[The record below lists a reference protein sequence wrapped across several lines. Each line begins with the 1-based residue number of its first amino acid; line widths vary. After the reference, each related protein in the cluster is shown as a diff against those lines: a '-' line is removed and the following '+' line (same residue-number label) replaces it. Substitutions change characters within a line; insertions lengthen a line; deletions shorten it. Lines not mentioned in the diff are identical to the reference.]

1 MTTELS
7 STFREIRDALEPLRD
22 RSESARGALDLLDR
36 DLLPRSAGGDT
47 YAVVGIVGPNN
58 AGKSALFNSL
68 VGRDFSPSMPTG
80 GATRRLVGAL
90 HPDLLAALRAE
101 PTLGRFRL
109 REVDGERADLA
120 TERTEDPAEVLV
132 ATDASLP
139 PHVMLIDTPDF
150 DSILDDNR
158 LASES
163 LLAVADLVVA
173 VVTRHS
179 YQNRAVVDFLET
191 WFAHGRPWLL
201 VYNEAIDRETAETH
215 SAKLAGDVGTPPL
228 GRFWSAHDLAVQ
240 RGESKLIPSALD
252 GSGRTLSDVL
262 FDLNAVTEVKARA
275 FDAARARL
283 REALERTTTSLVAEA
298 GNARA
303 ILEAADDMSRKAALR
318 VASSAMPAG
327 PFVEAFRNVLDRR
340 TNFLSRG
347 WRTSLR
353 QIRLGIESL
362 PALWR
367 DSGPA
372 ETEGVR
378 LDKIEHTAL
387 REAWPTYWEELV
399 RDLGPEARH
408 PARSSASKAVATTL
422 DEDLAGNGRSRAAHE
437 RVAALIE
444 SEPASEIGEFREEC
458 ERLVENALDERG
470 FDIDIQTAA
479 DVATL
484 VPIALAA
491 AVIVNTGGLGSDV
504 AAAGS
509 GALST
514 FLVEK
519 YYHLLGRGVMVEAQ
533 RRWTELRG
541 EQLATMILESTLPE
555 TTLALRRA
563 IEEDDELT
571 RRLEAL
577 QSRLAARDPA
587 LTRSTPRSPKMT

>member
-22 RSESARGALDLLDR
+22 RSESARGALDLLER
-36 DLLPRSAGGDT
+36 DLLPRSAGGDN

-109 REVDGERADLA
+109 REVDSGRAELA
-120 TERTEDPAEVLV
+120 TERTEDPTEVLV

-179 YQNRAVVDFLET
+179 YQNRAVVDFLEM

-201 VYNEAIDRETAETH
+201 VYNEAIDRETAESH

-240 RGESKLIPSALD
+240 KGESKLTPSALD

-283 REALERTTTSLVAEA
+283 RDALDRTASSLAGEVSNARTIREVAE
-298 GNARA
+298 
-303 ILEAADDMSRKAALR
+303 DTSRRAALR
-318 VASSAMPAG
+318 IASSAMPGG

-353 QIRLGIESL
+353 QVRLGIESL
-362 PALWR
+362 PALWQGSR
-367 DSGPA
+367 PP
-372 ETEGVR
+372 ETDDIR
-378 LDKIEHTAL
+378 LDKIEHAAL
-387 REAWPTYWEELV
+387 REVWPTYWEEIV
-399 RDLGPEARH
+399 RDLGPEARNPSRSAASEH
-408 PARSSASKAVATTL
+408 IEATLDSDLAAVGRSSA
-422 DEDLAGNGRSRAAHE
+422 AHK
-437 RVAALIE
+437 RVAAMIE
-444 SEPASEIGEFREEC
+444 SEPASEIGAFRDEC

-470 FDIDIQTAA
+470 FDLDIQTAA

-504 AAAGS
+504 AAAGG

-555 TTLALRRA
+555 TTLALRRT

-571 RRLEAL
+571 SRLNAL
-577 QSRLAARDPA
+577 RARLAARDSSLAP
-587 LTRSTPRSPKMT
+587 SPR